1 MLPSKIKCRKNRRF
15 FFVRGAKRRP
25 LACEATALT
34 IRLHASH
41 GMEAVK
47 TACNRDGGDTI
58 ARLVTPGHEAA
69 TVGGM
74 ADNNI
79 GSGEGIANHSKVI

>member
-1 MLPSKIKCRKNRRF
+1 MQKKQKI
-15 FFVRGAKRRP
+15 FFVRGANRRP

-41 GMEAVK
+41 RMATVK

-58 ARLVTPGHEAA
+58 AQLVTRGRHRRCG
-69 TVGGM
+69 T

-79 GSGEGIANHSKVI
+79 GVANTNQKSFNSIS